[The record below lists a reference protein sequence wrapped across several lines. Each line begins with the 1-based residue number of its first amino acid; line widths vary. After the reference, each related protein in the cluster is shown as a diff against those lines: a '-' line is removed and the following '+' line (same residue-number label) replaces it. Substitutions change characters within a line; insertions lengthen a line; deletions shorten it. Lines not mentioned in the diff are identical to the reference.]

1 MSWDL
6 HRHKITSQ
14 PKTISLNA
22 RGNLLSSSAIMQET
36 RADSRPLWGADL
48 GWGLRHCQF
57 LFLVLPL
64 SSYLSDRK
72 AVNKVHNSCSEMLLD
87 HVSSSARSTRLFR
100 SLTVL
105 ILDFSWKLSRQRTS
119 HGAIR
124 ADIMGNPSVLCSLQT
139 LTAFLS
145 GRSRLPK
152 LLSVPTT

>member
-1 MSWDL
+1 MRWDL

-36 RADSRPLWGADL
+36 RADSSPLWGADL

-72 AVNKVHNSCSEMLLD
+72 AVNKVHNSCSEMLFD
-87 HVSSSARSTRLFR
+87 YVSSSAHSTRLFT

-105 ILDFSWKLSRQRTS
+105 ILDFSWKLSRQS